1 MVVFRI
7 IFRFVYRLR
16 NRLSAYYN
24 RFKLWAL
31 DVMYGD
37 NCVIHGKIYIK
48 LHNSSKVS
56 IGKNFYFSSGG
67 CINALCTNKRGAI
80 YATDDATI
88 KIGDNVGMSST
99 VIWCHKAI
107 MIGNNVKV
115 GGNCII
121 MDTDAHNINHLYRR
135 STTTD
140 KGKEL
145 PVIIEDDVLIGM
157 NTIVLKGVTIGARC
171 IIGAGS
177 VVTRSIPPDSIA
189 CGNPARIIRKLSV

>member
-1 MVVFRI
+1 MKVFRI
-7 IFRFVYRLR
+7 IFRFVHRLR

-31 DVMYGD
+31 DVKYGD

-56 IGKNFYFSSGG
+56 IGKNLYFSSGG

-99 VIWCHKAI
+99 VLWSHKSI
-107 MIGNNVKV
+107 KVGNNVKI
-115 GGNCII
+115 GGNCILI
-121 MDTDAHNINHLYRR
+121 DTDAHNLDYQKRRDYR
-135 STTTD
+135 TD
-140 KGKEL
+140 CGESR
-145 PVIIEDDVLIGM
+145 PIVIEDDVLIGV
-157 NTIVLKGVTIGARC
+157 NAIVLKGVTIGARSV
-171 IIGAGS
+171 IGAGS
-177 VVTRSIPPDSIA
+177 VVTKNIPPDSVA
-189 CGNPARIIRKLSV
+189 CGNPAKVIKSLK